1 VHHFSDEV
9 YWRYITFQHL
19 CGSNASFSGEKH
31 IENLKM
37 MEGEFYLEATVTTME
52 TPLLVKI
59 VELKQQLQREQPA
72 QFVKMERLITN
83 IIKKMKQPRISSH
96 ATKNKNVP
104 LRGRK
109 KAAIAEGE
117 MQELQEQEID
127 AINVPG
133 CDGVCMHDNL

>member
-1 VHHFSDEV
+1 
-9 YWRYITFQHL
+9 
-19 CGSNASFSGEKH
+19 
-31 IENLKM
+31 

-52 TPLLVKI
+52 TPLLAKI
-59 VELKQQLQREQPA
+59 GELKQQLQREQPA

-109 KAAIAEGE
+109 KAAIAAGE
-117 MQELQEQEID
+117 MQELQEQEIN
-127 AINVPG
+127 AINVPC
-133 CDGVCMHDNL
+133 CDGVCMHGNL